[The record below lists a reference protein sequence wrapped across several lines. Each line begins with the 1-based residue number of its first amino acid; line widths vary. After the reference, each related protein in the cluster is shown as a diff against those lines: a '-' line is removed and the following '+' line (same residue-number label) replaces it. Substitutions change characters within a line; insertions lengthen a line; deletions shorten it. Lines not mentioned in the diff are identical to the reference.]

1 MRCVTYIFVTSFETM
16 ISKIKFDLLF
26 RVSLAL
32 LSMGTFLIRPVKSMD
47 GNKNPDGLCLIFNPP
62 IVKKVRASEEA
73 NFTVEFYCDQKH
85 KESQI
90 HCER

>member
-1 MRCVTYIFVTSFETM
+1 MRCVTYIFVTSSETM
-16 ISKIKFDLLF
+16 ISKIKFDFLL

-32 LSMGTFLIRPVKSMD
+32 LSMSTFIIRPAKTMD
-47 GNKNPDGLCLIFNPP
+47 GNKNPDGLGLIFNPP

-73 NFTVEFYCDQKH
+73 NFTIEFYCDQKH

-90 HCER
+90 NCER